1 MRYLG
6 RRLMTAW
13 ESLGPRFMPFADLA
27 TPDLSLGRLVRLS
40 LFQVSVGMTLVL
52 LVGTLNRVMIVE
64 LGVPA
69 AVVGVMIALP
79 LVFAPFRA
87 LIGHRSDTHRC
98 ELGWRRVPFIWRG
111 TLLQFGGF
119 AIMPFALLVLAG
131 KGQADTAPIWIGQS
145 AAALAFLLVGAGTH
159 IVQTAGL
166 ALATDLTPPDSHPKV
181 VGMMYVMLLVG
192 MMVSALIFGVL
203 LADFSPGRLVQ
214 VVQGAAV
221 ACMMLNTIAMWKQ
234 ETRRPPRG
242 AAPPAPDPTFRESW
256 ARFCAGENAVRRL
269 AIVGLGTMAFGMAD
283 ILLEPFGGQ
292 VLNWEVAETTKLTAL
307 LALGGL
313 LGFAFASRVLGQGGD
328 PFRMAC
334 NGALIGLPAF
344 ALVILAAPTGLSIA
358 FLLGNFLIGF
368 AAAVFA
374 HATLTATMN
383 QAPRAQAGLA
393 LGAWGAVQAT
403 AAGIAMALGG
413 ILRDL
418 VDAAV
423 EITGS
428 FGSLADAVGYIA
440 VYGLEIVLLVITIA
454 VTIPLVRRT
463 DRRRSGAAAGP
474 AYSSADRREPVEL
487 TSARERPETG

>member
-6 RRLMTAW
+6 RRFMKTW
-13 ESLGPRFMPFADLA
+13 DSLGPRYMPFADLA

-40 LFQVSVGMTLVL
+40 LFQISVGMTLVL

-69 AVVGVMIALP
+69 AVVGIMIALP
-79 LVFAPFRA
+79 IVFAPFRA

-98 ELGWRRVPFIWRG
+98 ELGWRRVPFIWKG

-131 KGQADTAPIWIGQS
+131 QGQAHTAPIWIGQS

-159 IVQTAGL
+159 VVQTTGL
-166 ALATDLTPPDSHPKV
+166 ALATDLTPPESHPKV

-192 MMVSALIFGVL
+192 MIVSALAFGAL
-203 LADFSPGRLVQ
+203 LADFTPGRLVQ

-221 ACMMLNTIAMWKQ
+221 VCLVLNMVAVWKQ

-242 AAPPAPDPTFRESW
+242 AAPAAPDPTFRESW
-256 ARFCAGENAVRRL
+256 SRFCAGEQALRRL
-269 AIVGLGTMAFGMAD
+269 VVVGLGTMAFGMAD

-292 VLNWEVAETTKLTAL
+292 VLNWQVAETTRLTAL
-307 LALGGL
+307 LAFGGL
-313 LGFAFASRVLGQGGD
+313 LGFAFASHVLGRGGD
-328 PFRMAC
+328 PYRMAR

-344 ALVILAAPTGLSIA
+344 ACVILAAPTGLSLA
-358 FLLGNFLIGF
+358 FLVGNFLIGF
-368 AAAVFA
+368 AAAVFG

-383 QAPRAQAGLA
+383 RAPKEQAGLA

-403 AAGIAMALGG
+403 AAGVAMALGG
-413 ILRDL
+413 VIRDL
-418 VDAAV
+418 VDAVVQA
-423 EITGS
+423 TGS
-428 FGSLADAVGYIA
+428 FGEFGDAAGYLA
-440 VYGLEIVLLVITIA
+440 VYGLEIVLLLVTIA
-454 VTIPLVRRT
+454 ALGSLI
-463 DRRRSGAAAGP
+463 RRRDGARHRQVGDEN
-474 AYSSADRREPVEL
+474 SLSLDRGKLVNPI
-487 TSARERPETG
+487 ETGDRMAR

>member
-1 MRYLG
+1 
-6 RRLMTAW
+6 MTVW
-13 ESLGPRFMPFADLA
+13 ESLGSRYMPFADLA
-27 TPDLSLGRLVRLS
+27 TSDLPLGRLVRLS
-40 LFQVSVGMTLVL
+40 LFQISVGMTLVL

-69 AVVGVMIALP
+69 AVVGIMIALP
-79 LVFAPFRA
+79 LVFAPCRA

-159 IVQTAGL
+159 IVQTVGL
-166 ALATDLTPPDSHPKV
+166 ALATDLTPPKSHPRV
-181 VGMMYVMLLVG
+181 VGMMYVMLLIG
-192 MMVSALIFGVL
+192 MMVSALVFGAL
-203 LADFSPGRLVQ
+203 LADFTPGRLVQ

-221 ACMMLNTIAMWKQ
+221 ACIVLNMVAVWKQ

-242 AAPPAPDPTFRESW
+242 AAPAAPDPTFRASW
-256 ARFCAGENAVRRL
+256 TRFCTGEHAVRRL
-269 AIVGLGTMAFGMAD
+269 VVVGLGTMAFGMAD

-313 LGFAFASRVLGQGGD
+313 LGFAFASRALGQGGD
-328 PFRMAC
+328 PYRMARY
-334 NGALIGLPAF
+334 GALLGLPAF
-344 ALVILAAPTGLSIA
+344 ACVILAAPTGLSAA

-368 AAAVFA
+368 AAAVFG
-374 HATLTATMN
+374 HGTLTATMN
-383 QAPRAQAGLA
+383 QAPRDQAGLA

-403 AAGIAMALGG
+403 AAGVAMALGG
-413 ILRDL
+413 TIRDL
-418 VDAAV
+418 VDAV
-423 EITGS
+423 VDVTGS
-428 FGSLADAVGYIA
+428 FGEFGDAAGYVT
-440 VYGLEIVLLVITIA
+440 VYALEVILLLVTIVA
-454 VTIPLVRRT
+454 IGSLIQSSERAGRRFGVGP
-463 DRRRSGAAAGP
+463 RSMSVNLRKP
-474 AYSSADRREPVEL
+474 IDPI
-487 TSARERPETG
+487 ETRDGMLQ